1 MLIQWKD
8 HRGWA
13 FISAGILLVATVTYV
28 IYASSSP
35 NGAHGGS
42 VAGLIYGIIGTL
54 MMVFAGLLA
63 GRKRV
68 PHWRLGSAKFWLKG
82 HLWLGTLSFPLILFH
97 AGFGWGGLVENILWI
112 TFAIVIVSGF
122 VGVVLQHFLPRLLT
136 SRVPYETFMAQV
148 PYQCHRMQFLADRAV
163 SSLCGKLD
171 AREDDFFPEFE
182 KLAKFGAEASK
193 DELPNWPD
201 QVDQNWRGLFIDLGK
216 TSKQNGWI
224 NKEDNFPKML
234 AEIYEGLDFKPA
246 PKAKAKAAGKKGPSP
261 LEQMKAKKA
270 AGGGGDA
277 GAKKKLS
284 PLEMA
289 RQQSGKKSGDEAP
302 AKKKSP
308 LELARAQAAGKADDG
323 AAPAKKKSPLELARE
338 QAAQKAGGDAPAKKK
353 SPLELAREQAAK
365 KSDGDEAPAKK
376 KSPLELAREQAAKAN
391 GGDEPAKKK
400 SPLELA
406 REQAK
411 KKTEDAEPPAKK
423 KSPLELAREQ
433 AQKKSENDN
442 GTSTKKKSPLEL
454 AREQAAAKNKAKET
468 APASRMS
475 SADPGA
481 MATLNFTADE
491 MGNLARLAMG
501 SESFDPDEDD
511 DVDESF
517 YVPCG
522 NPECDYQMLIPNR
535 SLLGRKARCPMC
547 QKKFILKERALPEPK
562 DEDEEILLTAGVV
575 GVFESNQVTEIAKIE
590 EERRNAASLRRESLS
605 WDVDSPPIVV
615 DDEPEKPA
623 ATTSKKRMS
632 PLDIVRQQ
640 AAKATGKDA
649 PAPIQKAKSKIEQMK
664 AAVKAKAGAAGK
676 PKPTAKKPAAVSVNA
691 AAGQSIQIRGFIAP
705 PKQKGPIVRSEH
717 LKKFYETRLRP
728 FLDAR
733 MRSRRFPEFQS
744 EQSTSRMFN
753 QLRAELPGELH
764 GVLLELEEYATE
776 RRQFRTL
783 SRIHK
788 SMHTWLILHIPIS
801 MALFVLV
808 IVHIIVALRVVP
820 PL

>member
-13 FISAGILLVATVTYV
+13 YISAGILLVATVTYV

-97 AGFGWGGLVENILWI
+97 AGFGWGGLLENILWI
-112 TFAIVIVSGF
+112 TFGIVVVSGF
-122 VGVVLQHFLPRLLT
+122 VGVALQHFLPRLLT
-136 SRVPYETFMAQV
+136 SRVPYETFTAQL
-148 PYQCHRMQFLADRAV
+148 PYQCRRMQFLADQAV
-163 SSLCGKLD
+163 AKLCGKLD
-171 AREDDFFPEFE
+171 VREDDFYPEFE

-201 QVDQNWRGLFIDLGK
+201 QVDQNWRGLFVDLGK

-224 NKEDNFPKML
+224 NKEDNFPKMM
-234 AEIYEGLDFKPA
+234 AEIYEGLDFKP
-246 PKAKAKAAGKKGPSP
+246 PAKAKPAGKKGPSP

-270 AGGGGDA
+270 AAGGGADA
-277 GAKKKLS
+277 SPKKKVS
-284 PLEMA
+284 PLEAA
-289 RQQSGKKSGDEAP
+289 RQQAAKKSGDTD
-302 AKKKSP
+302 K
-308 LELARAQAAGKADDG
+308 
-323 AAPAKKKSPLELARE
+323 PAKKKSPLELARE
-338 QAAQKAGGDAPAKKK
+338 QAAAKAGGDAPAKKK
-353 SPLELAREQAAK
+353 SPLELAREQAQK
-365 KSDGDEAPAKK
+365 KAE
-376 KSPLELAREQAAKAN
+376 
-391 GGDEPAKKK
+391 GGDAPAKKK

-411 KKTEDAEPPAKK
+411 KKTEGEEAPAKK

-433 AQKKSENDN
+433 AQKKAEGGDAPTKKKSPLELAREQIKKKTEADEAPA
-442 GTSTKKKSPLEL
+442 KKKSPLEL
-454 AREQAAAKNKAKET
+454 AREQAAAKNRDNDST
-468 APASRMS
+468 PAPRMS
-475 SADPGA
+475 TADPGQ
-481 MATLNFTADE
+481 MATLNFTAEE
-491 MGNLARLAMG
+491 MGNLARLAAQG
-501 SESFDPDEDD
+501 ESFDAEEEEAA
-511 DVDESF
+511 DESLH
-517 YVPCG
+517 VPCR
-522 NPECDYQMLIPNR
+522 NPECDYQLLIPNR

-547 QKKFILKERALPEPK
+547 QKKFILKEPVEKEPE
-562 DEDEEILLTAGVV
+562 EEEVLMTAGVV
-575 GVFESNQVTEIAKIE
+575 GVFESNQTTEIARIE
-590 EERRNAASLRRESLS
+590 EERRSAASKRRESLS
-605 WDVDSPPIVV
+605 WDLDESPIPTN
-615 DDEPEKPA
+615 DEPEKPA
-623 ATTSKKRMS
+623 PTKSKKRLS
-632 PLDIVRQQ
+632 PLEIVRQQ
-640 AAKATGKDA
+640 AAKATGENA
-649 PAPIQKAKSKIEQMK
+649 PPPVKKAMSKIEQMR
-664 AAVKAKAGAAGK
+664 AAVKAKGGAAAK
-676 PKPTAKKPAAVSVNA
+676 PKPTAKKPAAATANA
-691 AAGQSIQIRGFIAP
+691 AAGQSIQIRGFVAP

-717 LKKFYETRLRP
+717 LKKFYLSRLRP
-728 FLDAR
+728 FLDFR
-733 MRSRRFPEFQS
+733 MRSRRFPEFQT

-764 GVLLELEEYATE
+764 GVLGELEGFATE

-820 PL
+820 PF